1 MQGTNKIGNNTL
13 LGVAMSTNTVT
24 AAQTETHRWELA
36 RTQVTMCLLHGNV
49 AITDN
54 YNTNFPKKPSSQNG
68 KLL

>member
-1 MQGTNKIGNNTL
+1 
-13 LGVAMSTNTVT
+13 MSTNTVT

-54 YNTNFPKKPSSQNG
+54 YNSNFPQKPSSQNG